1 MSGENPDNAT
11 VCSRME
17 AIMQAFIGRI
27 VILLIGVYL
36 LLDSGNEPIWR
47 VVGLLMIGYV
57 AWRTYRLYFRSP

>member
-1 MSGENPDNAT
+1 
-11 VCSRME
+11 
-17 AIMQAFIGRI
+17 MQAFIGRI

-57 AWRTYRLYFRSP
+57 AWPTYRLYFRSP